1 MKFLTETVENVQVDI
16 QESALGVKDYYI
28 TGIFMQSGI
37 KNKNGRV
44 YPPEVLAREMNR
56 YTQDQIA
63 NKRSVGELNHPN
75 GPQIN
80 LDKVSHM
87 ITSLW
92 VEGQNI
98 YGKAKILNT
107 PQGQIVKTLI
117 DEGVQLGVS
126 TRGFGTVKE
135 VAGTKIVQN
144 DFRLAT
150 IDIVQDP
157 SCQSAYV
164 STLMESKEFFVDA
177 DGNIKERDPSI
188 IVEDVKEDSITKTT
202 EELSEG
208 FMKYNSD
215 DHVSDT
221 EISKFDGG
229 YRPKVK
235 SKEDGRVIHL
245 SQYSYPEK
253 KQALEAADIYRTN
266 YSKIH
271 DDRLHTKLMNHWKK
285 HHSVFEN
292 VLLEKF
298 ENALNEISKVK
309 LSKYVKAASKD
320 LAVTSQLQGSEIE
333 KRNSAENENMYKTA
347 DKNVQDYGVIRS
359 KRSKGI
365 AKAVDKLTEEQI
377 DEVSKATLGSYVK
390 KASKDV
396 ETRTTDSASFTS
408 AAERHLDQASKLDK
422 HMKFKDSN
430 DSRKAAD
437 QYYRYSDKEAAK
449 VNKRQKGISK
459 AVDKLTKE

>member
-44 YPPEVLAREMNR
+44 YPPEVLVREMNR

-63 NKRSVGELNHPN
+63 NKRSVGELNHPS

-135 VAGTKIVQN
+135 VSGTKVVQN

-164 STLMESKEFFVDA
+164 STLMESKEFFVD
-177 DGNIKERDPSI
+177 DSGNIRERDSSVAVENI
-188 IVEDVKEDSITKTT
+188 TEEIAIEETTSKIEDVIVE
-202 EELSEG
+202 G
-208 FMKYNSD
+208 FVKYNPD
-215 DHVSDT
+215 DYVSST

-229 YRPKVK
+229 HRPVVADKNGK
-235 SKEDGRVIHL
+235 PIHI

-253 KQALEAADIYRTN
+253 DHALEAAEMYRNN

-271 DDRLHTKLMNHWKK
+271 DDRLSTKLMNHWKQK
-285 HHSVFEN
+285 HSVFED

-298 ENALNEISKVK
+298 ESALNEI
-309 LSKYVKAASKD
+309 
-320 LAVTSQLQGSEIE
+320 
-333 KRNSAENENMYKTA
+333 
-347 DKNVQDYGVIRS
+347 
-359 KRSKGI
+359 
-365 AKAVDKLTEEQI
+365 
-377 DEVSKATLGSYVK
+377 SKATLGSYVK
-390 KASKDV
+390 KASKEV

-408 AAERHLDQASKLDK
+408 AAERHLDHASKLDK
-422 HMKFKDSN
+422 HMKFKDAN

-437 QYYRYSDKEAAK
+437 QYYRYSDKDAAK